1 MLQLS
6 SGYSRFAY
14 VFLALF
20 IASVFGGVGYSA
32 YQERETQLSFQLQ
45 RAQASALVAEDQI
58 TQTFQL
64 VETMLTLP
72 ELSEA
77 SLAQTKSAELASLL
91 AHLLNGQPALR
102 SLSIAS
108 SGGIIQAS
116 TNPSNVGIQLPLDDY
131 IPPDLG
137 TGLASLL
144 RIGAIRVGRDFTDAH
159 SHSFFLPLVIR
170 LGSGHKAVWMVAAI
184 NPDYLLNRMERY
196 KQSETDRFELVRFD
210 GRLLMSSDES
220 SVSSNFSL
228 PFLLPEI
235 QRREIGTHSA
245 AWLTAYRASSRY
257 PFFVIIHVDRA
268 AVLAEWEAHFLWLL
282 SWTTAALCSV
292 LLVTIVLMRQVN
304 LSEQHERQ
312 QQLELAIA
320 KDNAE
325 AATLA
330 KSHFLANMSHEIRT
344 PMNAVI
350 GMTQLAL
357 DDPLPPQTEHYV
369 RSAHSAAMS
378 LLGVLNDILD
388 FSKIEAGKLE
398 IESIRFSLHKL
409 VRNVCEMQHALAMQ
423 KILQLEC
430 HIAPETADWV
440 KSDPLRIT
448 QILNNLLGNAIKFTD
463 QGRIVL
469 RVSQISE
476 FMLQFEIEDEGV
488 GISES
493 QLSYLFQ
500 PFSQA
505 DSSTTR
511 IYGGTG
517 LGLAICKQ
525 LCDRMNGSIQVTSVH
540 GFGSLFT
547 VLLPFEPADESSV
560 AVASY
565 VGHADDS
572 TNEVPDF
579 SGVRVLLVEDHA
591 LNRQLLVA
599 LLNKAHVEA
608 IVANHGQEALR
619 LLEDATE
626 PFDLILMD
634 IQMPVMDGIT
644 ATRHIRADVR
654 FSLLPIIAVTANA
667 MSDERTV
674 CLNAGM
680 QDYLI
685 KPLDRAA
692 LYACIRHWRRSAH
705 LIID

>member
-108 SGGIIQAS
+108 SRGIIQAS
-116 TNPSNVGIQLPLDDY
+116 TNPRNVGIQLPLDDY

-159 SHSFFLPLVIR
+159 SPSFFLPLVIR

-210 GRLLMSSDES
+210 GRLLMSSDDS

-235 QRREIGTHSA
+235 QHREIGTHSA

-292 LLVTIVLMRQVN
+292 LVVTIVLMRQVN

-325 AATLA
+325 AATRA

-423 KILQLEC
+423 KKLQLEC

-547 VLLPFEPADESSV
+547 VLLPFEPVDESSV

-565 VGHADDS
+565 VGHADGS

-599 LLNKAHVEA
+599 LLNKAHVEV

-692 LYACIRHWRRSAH
+692 LYACIRQWRRFAH
-705 LIID
+705 LTID